1 MKKIFKILALI
12 LILTACNSQGKVKNP
27 ATQEYIVGTGNIKGN
42 VDVDKYL
49 KIDQR
54 FEIGADKNGMAVF
67 KDPHK
72 AYQAL
77 TEKYTDGINLIQKEF
92 DLEDL
97 SETTYQAY
105 KIYGGQVETGT
116 PEEKDQANFVSRFF
130 DIYENSFE

>member
-1 MKKIFKILALI
+1 MKKIFKILVLI
-12 LILTACNSQGKVKNP
+12 LILASCSSQGKIKNP

-77 TEKYTDGINLIQKEF
+77 IEKYTAGINLIQKEF

-97 SETTYQAY
+97 SETSYQTY

>member
-1 MKKIFKILALI
+1 MKKLFEILALI
-12 LILTACNSQGKVKNP
+12 LILASCSSQGKVKNP
-27 ATQEYIVGTGNIKGN
+27 ATQEYKAGTGNIQGN
-42 VDVDKYL
+42 VDVEKYL

-54 FEIGADKNGMAVF
+54 FEIGADKDGMAVF

-77 TEKYTDGINLIQKEF
+77 IEKYSDGISLIQKEF

-97 SETTYQAY
+97 SESFYESYKTY
-105 KIYGGQVETGT
+105 GWQVKTGS
-116 PEEKDQANFVSRFF
+116 PEEKDQANFISKFF

>member
-1 MKKIFKILALI
+1 MKKILKILALI
-12 LILTACNSQGKVKNP
+12 LILTACSSQGKVKNP
-27 ATQEYIVGTGNIKGN
+27 ATQEYKAGTGNIKGD
-42 VDVDKYL
+42 VDVEKYV

-54 FEIGADKNGMAVF
+54 FEIGADKDGMAVF

-77 TEKYTDGINLIQKEF
+77 TEKYSDGIRLIQKEF

-97 SETTYQAY
+97 SENSYQAY
-105 KIYGGQVETGT
+105 KTYGWQVETGT
-116 PEEKDQANFVSRFF
+116 KEEKDQAKFVSGFF

>member
-1 MKKIFKILALI
+1 MKKILKILALI
-12 LILTACNSQGKVKNP
+12 LILTACSSQGKVKNP
-27 ATQEYIVGTGNIKGN
+27 ATQEYKAGTGNIQGN
-42 VDVDKYL
+42 VDVEKYV

-54 FEIGADKNGMAVF
+54 FEIGADKDGMAVF

-77 TEKYTDGINLIQKEF
+77 TEKYSDGIKLIQKEF

-97 SETTYQAY
+97 SENSYEAY
-105 KIYGGQVETGT
+105 KTYGWQVETGT
-116 PEEKDQANFVSRFF
+116 EEEKNQANFVSEFF

>member
-1 MKKIFKILALI
+1 MKKIIKIIALI
-12 LILTACNSQGKVKNP
+12 LILTACSSQGKVKNP
-27 ATQEYIVGTGNIKGN
+27 ATQEYKAGTGNIKGN

-54 FEIGADKNGMAVF
+54 FDIGADKNGMAVF

-77 TEKYTDGINLIQKEF
+77 TEKYSDGIKLIQKEF
-92 DLEDL
+92 DLKDL
-97 SETTYQAY
+97 SETNYQDYKTY
-105 KIYGGQVETGT
+105 GWQVETGSL
-116 PEEKDQANFVSRFF
+116 EEQNQAKFVTGFF

>member
-12 LILTACNSQGKVKNP
+12 LILTACSSQGKVKNP
-27 ATQEYIVGTGNIKGN
+27 ATQEYKAGTGNIKGD
-42 VDVDKYL
+42 VDVEKYV

-54 FEIGADKNGMAVF
+54 FEIGADKDGMAVF

-77 TEKYTDGINLIQKEF
+77 TEKYSDGIRLIQKEF

-97 SETTYQAY
+97 SENSYQAY
-105 KIYGGQVETGT
+105 KTYGWQVETGT
-116 PEEKDQANFVSRFF
+116 KEEKDQAKFVSGFF

>member
-12 LILTACNSQGKVKNP
+12 LILTACSSQGKVKNP

-77 TEKYTDGINLIQKEF
+77 TEKYSDGISLIQKEF

-97 SETTYQAY
+97 SESSYQDYKTY
-105 KIYGGQVETGT
+105 GWQVETGT
-116 PEEKDQANFVSRFF
+116 EEEKDQAKFVSGFF

>member
-12 LILTACNSQGKVKNP
+12 LILAACSSQGKVKNP

-42 VDVDKYL
+42 VDVEKYL

-54 FEIGADKNGMAVF
+54 FQIGADKNGMAVF
-67 KDPHK
+67 KNPHK

-77 TEKYTDGINLIQKEF
+77 IEKYSDGIRLIQKEF

-97 SETTYQAY
+97 SESSYQAY

-116 PEEKDQANFVSRFF
+116 EDEKSQARFVSGFF

>member
-12 LILTACNSQGKVKNP
+12 LILTACSSQGKVKNP
-27 ATQEYIVGTGNIKGN
+27 ATQEYKAGTGNIKGD
-42 VDVDKYL
+42 VDVEKYL

-54 FEIGADKNGMAVF
+54 FEIGADKDGMAVF

-77 TEKYTDGINLIQKEF
+77 TEKYSDGIRLIQKEF

-97 SETTYQAY
+97 SENSYEAY
-105 KIYGGQVETGT
+105 KTYGWQVETGT
-116 PEEKDQANFVSRFF
+116 EEEKDQAKFVSGFF

>member
-12 LILTACNSQGKVKNP
+12 LILAACSSQGKVKNP

-42 VDVDKYL
+42 VDVEKYL

-54 FEIGADKNGMAVF
+54 FQIGADKNGMAVF
-67 KDPHK
+67 KDPHQ

-77 TEKYTDGINLIQKEF
+77 IEKYSDGIRLIQNEF

-97 SETTYQAY
+97 SESSYQAY

-116 PEEKDQANFVSRFF
+116 EDEKSQARFVSGFF

>member
-130 DIYENSFE
+130 DINENSFE

>member
-12 LILTACNSQGKVKNP
+12 LILTACSSQGKVKNP
-27 ATQEYIVGTGNIKGN
+27 ATQEYIAGTGNIKGN
-42 VDVDKYL
+42 VDVEKYL

-77 TEKYTDGINLIQKEF
+77 IEKYSDGISLIQKEF

-97 SETTYQAY
+97 SESSYQAY
-105 KIYGGQVETGT
+105 KTYGGQVETGT
-116 PEEKDQANFVSRFF
+116 SEEKDQALFVSKFF

>member
-1 MKKIFKILALI
+1 MKKILKILALI
-12 LILTACNSQGKVKNP
+12 LILTACSFQGKVKNP
-27 ATQEYIVGTGNIKGN
+27 ATQEYKAGTGDIKGD
-42 VDVDKYL
+42 VDVESFL

-54 FEIGADKNGMAVF
+54 FEIGADKEGNPVF

-77 TEKYTDGINLIQKEF
+77 TEKYSDGIKLIQKEF

-97 SETTYQAY
+97 SETSYESYKTY
-105 KIYGGQVETGT
+105 GWQVGTGT
-116 PEEKDQANFVSRFF
+116 EEEQKQAKFVSEFF

>member
-1 MKKIFKILALI
+1 MKKIFKILGLI
-12 LILTACNSQGKVKNP
+12 LILTACSSQGKVKNP
-27 ATQEYIVGTGNIKGN
+27 ATQEYKAGTGNIKGD
-42 VDVDKYL
+42 VDVEKYV

-54 FEIGADKNGMAVF
+54 FEIGADKDGMAVF

-77 TEKYTDGINLIQKEF
+77 TEKYSDGIRLIQKEF

-97 SETTYQAY
+97 SENSYQAY
-105 KIYGGQVETGT
+105 KTYGWQVETGT
-116 PEEKDQANFVSRFF
+116 KEEKDQAKFVSGFF

>member
-12 LILTACNSQGKVKNP
+12 LILAACSSQGKVKNP

-42 VDVDKYL
+42 VDVEKYL

-54 FEIGADKNGMAVF
+54 FDIGADKDGMAVF

-77 TEKYTDGINLIQKEF
+77 IEKYYDGIRLIQKEF

-97 SETTYQAY
+97 SESSYEFY
-105 KIYGGQVETGT
+105 KTYGGQVETGS
-116 PEEKDQANFVSRFF
+116 PEEKSQARFVSGFF

>member
-1 MKKIFKILALI
+1 MKKIFKILVLI
-12 LILTACNSQGKVKNP
+12 LILTACSSQGRVKNP
-27 ATQEYIVGTGNIKGN
+27 ATQEYIAGTGNIKGN
-42 VDVDKYL
+42 VDVEKYL

-77 TEKYTDGINLIQKEF
+77 IEKYSDGISLIQKEF

-97 SETTYQAY
+97 SENSYEFY
-105 KIYGGQVETGT
+105 KTYGGQVETGT
-116 PEEKDQANFVSRFF
+116 PEEKDQALFVSKFF

>member
-1 MKKIFKILALI
+1 MKKILKILALI
-12 LILTACNSQGKVKNP
+12 LILTACSSQGKVKNP
-27 ATQEYIVGTGNIKGN
+27 ATQEYKAGTGNIQGN

-54 FEIGADKNGMAVF
+54 FEIGADKDGMAVF

-77 TEKYTDGINLIQKEF
+77 TEKYSDGIRLIQNEF

-97 SETTYQAY
+97 SESSYEFY
-105 KIYGGQVETGT
+105 KIYGGKVETGT
-116 PEEKDQANFVSRFF
+116 PEEKDQARFVSGFF

>member
-1 MKKIFKILALI
+1 MKKILKILALI
-12 LILTACNSQGKVKNP
+12 LILTACSSQGKVKNP

-54 FEIGADKNGMAVF
+54 FEIGADKEGVAVF

-77 TEKYTDGINLIQKEF
+77 TEKYSDGIKLIQKEF

-97 SETTYQAY
+97 SESSYEFY

-116 PEEKDQANFVSRFF
+116 PEEKDRARFVSGFF

>member
-1 MKKIFKILALI
+1 MKKTFKILVLI
-12 LILTACNSQGKVKNP
+12 LILAACSSQGKVKNP

-42 VDVDKYL
+42 VDVEKYL

-77 TEKYTDGINLIQKEF
+77 IEKYSDGISLIQNEF

-97 SETTYQAY
+97 SESSYEFY
-105 KIYGGQVETGT
+105 KTYGGQVETGT
-116 PEEKDQANFVSRFF
+116 ENEKSQARFVSGFF

>member
-67 KDPHK
+67 KEPHK

-77 TEKYTDGINLIQKEF
+77 TEKYTGGINLIQKEF

-97 SETTYQAY
+97 SETSYEAY

-116 PEEKDQANFVSRFF
+116 EEEKSQANFVSRFF

>member
-1 MKKIFKILALI
+1 MKKILKILALI
-12 LILTACNSQGKVKNP
+12 LILTACTGQGKVKNP
-27 ATQEYIVGTGNIKGN
+27 ATQEYIVETGNIKGN
-42 VDVDKYL
+42 VDVEKYL

-54 FEIGADKNGMAVF
+54 FEIGADKEGNPVF

-77 TEKYTDGINLIQKEF
+77 TEKYSDGIRLIQKEF

-97 SETTYQAY
+97 SENSYRAY
-105 KIYGGQVETGT
+105 KTYGWQVETGT
-116 PEEKDQANFVSRFF
+116 LEEKNQTKFVSGFF

>member
-12 LILTACNSQGKVKNP
+12 LILAACSSQGKVKNP

-42 VDVDKYL
+42 VDVEKYL

-54 FEIGADKNGMAVF
+54 FQIGADKNGMAVF

-77 TEKYTDGINLIQKEF
+77 IEKYSDGIRLIQKEF

-97 SETTYQAY
+97 RESAYQAD

-116 PEEKDQANFVSRFF
+116 EDEKSQARFVSGFF

>member
-12 LILTACNSQGKVKNP
+12 LILTACSSQGKVKNP
-27 ATQEYIVGTGNIKGN
+27 ATQEYKAGTGNIKGD
-42 VDVDKYL
+42 VDVEKYL

-54 FEIGADKNGMAVF
+54 FEIGADKDGMAVF

-77 TEKYTDGINLIQKEF
+77 IEKYSDGISLIQKEF

-97 SETTYQAY
+97 SESSYQAY
-105 KIYGGQVETGT
+105 KTYGGQVETGT
-116 PEEKDQANFVSRFF
+116 SEEKEKARFVSGFF

>member
-1 MKKIFKILALI
+1 MTKIFKILVLI
-12 LILTACNSQGKVKNP
+12 LILASCSSQGKVKNP

-54 FEIGADKNGMAVF
+54 FEIGADKEGMAVF

-77 TEKYTDGINLIQKEF
+77 IEKYTGGINLIQKEF

-97 SETTYQAY
+97 SETTYEEY
-105 KIYGGQVETGT
+105 KTYGWQVETGT

>member
-12 LILTACNSQGKVKNP
+12 LILAACSSQGKVKNL

-42 VDVDKYL
+42 VDVEKYL
-49 KIDQR
+49 KIDHR
-54 FEIGADKNGMAVF
+54 FDIGADKDGMAVF

-77 TEKYTDGINLIQKEF
+77 IEKYSDGISLIQNEF
-92 DLEDL
+92 DLEDM
-97 SETTYQAY
+97 SENSYEAY
-105 KIYGGQVETGT
+105 KTYGWQVETGT
-116 PEEKDQANFVSRFF
+116 EEEKNQAKFVSGFF

>member
-27 ATQEYIVGTGNIKGN
+27 ATQEYKAGTGNIQGN

-72 AYQAL
+72 AYQAP
-77 TEKYTDGINLIQKEF
+77 TEKYTAGINLIQKEF

-97 SETTYQAY
+97 SETSYEAY

-116 PEEKDQANFVSRFF
+116 EEEKSQANFVSRFF

>member
-12 LILTACNSQGKVKNP
+12 LILTACSSQGKVKNP
-27 ATQEYIVGTGNIKGN
+27 ATQEYKAGTGNIQGN
-42 VDVDKYL
+42 VDVEKYV

-54 FEIGADKNGMAVF
+54 FEIGADKDGMAVF

-77 TEKYTDGINLIQKEF
+77 TEKYSDGIKLIQKEF

-97 SETTYQAY
+97 SENSYEAY
-105 KIYGGQVETGT
+105 KTYGWQVETGT
-116 PEEKDQANFVSRFF
+116 EEEKNQANFVSEFF

>member
-1 MKKIFKILALI
+1 MKKIFKILVLI
-12 LILTACNSQGKVKNP
+12 LILTACSSQGRVKSP
-27 ATQEYIVGTGNIKGN
+27 ATQEYIAGTGNIKGN
-42 VDVDKYL
+42 VDVEKYL

-77 TEKYTDGINLIQKEF
+77 IEKYSDGISLIQKEF

-97 SETTYQAY
+97 SENSYEFY
-105 KIYGGQVETGT
+105 KTYGGQVETGT
-116 PEEKDQANFVSRFF
+116 PEEKDQALFVSKFF

>member
-116 PEEKDQANFVSRFF
+116 PEEKDQARFVSGFF